1 MHVGSA
7 HSAPV
12 ERAIATWARRHVRI
26 EGLLTER
33 PTLAIPRLGHNGYT
47 DLFRKQQVLG
57 SNPSVGSTPLLRAR
71 EEHLSGVS
79 TAFVA
84 DEDLLTD

>member
-26 EGLLTER
+26 EDLLTER

-57 SNPSVGSTPLLRAR
+57 SNPSRLHSPFRAR
-71 EEHLSGVS
+71 AEHLSGVS